1 MFRNIDKAIAYIE
14 SKRHKNTI
22 ESFRRIL
29 EELDINT
36 KQKNMIHVAGTN
48 GKGSTVN
55 YLRSILNAHGYHVGT
70 FTSPYMISIMIV
82 FVLMISLLVMKIF
95 LRLLINMKQ

>member
-29 EELDINT
+29 EELGIDT
-36 KQKNMIHVAGTN
+36 KQKNMIHIAGTN

-55 YLRSILNAHGYHVGT
+55 
-70 FTSPYMISIMIV
+70 
-82 FVLMISLLVMKIF
+82 
-95 LRLLINMKQ
+95 

>member
-29 EELDINT
+29 EELGIDT
-36 KQKNMIHVAGTN
+36 KTEEYD
-48 GKGSTVN
+48 S
-55 YLRSILNAHGYHVGT
+55 YCRY
-70 FTSPYMISIMIV
+70 
-82 FVLMISLLVMKIF
+82 
-95 LRLLINMKQ
+95 

>member
-22 ESFRRIL
+22 ESFGRIL
-29 EELDINT
+29 EELGINT
-36 KQKNMIHVAGTN
+36 KQKNMIHIAGTN

-55 YLRSILNAHGYHVGT
+55 YLRSILNAHGSVSYTHLTLPTIISVCRSRW
-70 FTSPYMISIMIV
+70 SPYH
-82 FVLMISLLVMKIF
+82 
-95 LRLLINMKQ
+95 